1 MPMKIKSNKFY
12 FLIIFLFG
20 IMDVFAGPGG
30 SGPLLPMQKS
40 KLPPPGLSID
50 ENSVIIIAIALLFGI
65 YIVYSNMLKTKTP
78 I

>member
-20 IMDVFAGPGG
+20 IMDVIAGPGG
-30 SGPLLPMQKS
+30 SGPPLPMQKS
-40 KLPPPGLSID
+40 KPPPPGLSID